1 MSKYL
6 IFASVSLVLLL
17 SAINGTSVA
26 VAFPEIISSFD
37 TSLILAGWVLSVY
50 QLVAT
55 VVMPIAGK
63 ANDIFGR
70 KQTLMFFLGM
80 FTLGS
85 LLSAIAPNIPLL
97 IASRLI
103 QGIGGG
109 GFLPSA
115 AGIVA
120 DEFPRSRQRAIGLFT
135 SIFPL
140 GQIIGPN
147 LGGWLTEAFGWR
159 SIFWF
164 NIPLAIAAFISAAV
178 LLRPGQKTAQRIDIR
193 GALLLAGSL
202 SSFMVGL
209 TELGNGDTPVTWT
222 LAGLL
227 FVSSIVFMVVFIRHE
242 VRAEDPI
249 IDLAVLKERRFMAAN
264 AYNFVYGAAVLGV
277 VSFVPLYAISIHGMS
292 VFASGI
298 ILTPRSVGMLLA
310 STVTSIFML
319 RWGYR
324 RPMLVGTAAIVL
336 SLFLLAIA
344 TPGATVI
351 LGLQLSSGTLL
362 LAALLLSGLG
372 SGTSAPAAN
381 NACIEL
387 MPDRVATITGVRGMF
402 RMGGGAIGIAIASLV
417 LEHSAGDMGRGFYF
431 IFLSLAVVMLL
442 TASLIFAMPSS
453 PYAQSRATGSKSGHT
468 QTPG

>member
-1 MSKYL
+1 MSRYL

-26 VAFPEIISSFD
+26 VAFPAIISEFD
-37 TSLILAGWVLSVY
+37 ASLVQAGWVLSIY

-55 VVMPIAGK
+55 VVMPLAGK
-63 ANDIFGR
+63 ANDILGR
-70 KQTLMFFLGM
+70 KQTLMFFLGL

-85 LLSAIAPNIPLL
+85 LLSAVAPNVPLL
-97 IASRLI
+97 ILSRFI

-147 LGGWLTEAFGWR
+147 LGGGLTEAFGWR

-164 NIPLAIAAFISAAV
+164 NIPLAIVAFIAAVV

-202 SSFMVGL
+202 GSFMVGL
-209 TELGNGDTPVTWT
+209 TELGNGDTPVTWM

-227 FVSSIVFMVVFIRHE
+227 FASSIAFMVVFIRHE
-242 VRAEDPI
+242 VRTEDPV
-249 IDLAVLKERRFMAAN
+249 IDLEVLRERRFMAAN
-264 AYNFVYGAAVLGV
+264 VYNFVYGAAVLGV
-277 VSFVPLYAISIHGMS
+277 VSFLPLYAVTVHGMS
-292 VFASGI
+292 VFTSGI
-298 ILTPRSVGMLLA
+298 ILTPRSVGMLIA
-310 STVTSIFML
+310 STLTSIFML

-324 RPMLVGTAAIVL
+324 KPMLVGTAAIVL

-344 TPGATVI
+344 SPGVNVI
-351 LGLQLSSGTLL
+351 LGVQLSSTTLL
-362 LAALLLSGLG
+362 LAILLISGIG

-402 RMGGGAIGIAIASLV
+402 RQGGGAIGIAIASLV
-417 LEHSAGDMGRGFYF
+417 LEHSAGNMGRGFFF
-431 IFLSLAVVMLL
+431 IFLGLAIIMLL
-442 TASLIFAMPSS
+442 TATLIFAMPAS
-453 PYAQSRATGSKSGHT
+453 PHDSPRAARKTS
-468 QTPG
+468 TPTST